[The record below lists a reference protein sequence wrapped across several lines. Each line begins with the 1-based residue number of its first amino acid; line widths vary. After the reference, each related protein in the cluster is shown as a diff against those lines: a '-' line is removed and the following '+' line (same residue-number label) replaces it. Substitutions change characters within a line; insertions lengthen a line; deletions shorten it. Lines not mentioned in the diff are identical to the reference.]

1 MPPPP
6 PASPP
11 PPPPPPSPP
20 PDRGINGF
28 ESGVASHRGY
38 LNPGNEAGPTV
49 SAVVTAMGASQ
60 PGHTTY
66 QVSVAFDTQYVAD
79 VYALYGDA
87 VNRLSI
93 PPAFQVP
100 TPFGTNVGPTNP
112 AFFVVNPTAEFDSF
126 LSKTAMLFSICRA
139 FPLLTGKAS
148 LFQPWASTGRR

>member
-1 MPPPP
+1 MKFFVVPE
-6 PASPP
+6 ASV
-11 PPPPPPSPP
+11 
-20 PDRGINGF
+20 
-28 ESGVASHRGY
+28 EYVAGDGGTYRAIVE
-38 LNPGNEAGPTV
+38 PGTV

-100 TPFGTNVGPTNP
+100 TPFGTSVGPQNP
-112 AFFVVNPTAEFDSF
+112 AFFAVQPDCEFDSF
-126 LSKTAMLFSICRA
+126 LTIVSTHAATICHHVCRLTRTG
-139 FPLLTGKAS
+139 LL
-148 LFQPWASTGRR
+148 STGH